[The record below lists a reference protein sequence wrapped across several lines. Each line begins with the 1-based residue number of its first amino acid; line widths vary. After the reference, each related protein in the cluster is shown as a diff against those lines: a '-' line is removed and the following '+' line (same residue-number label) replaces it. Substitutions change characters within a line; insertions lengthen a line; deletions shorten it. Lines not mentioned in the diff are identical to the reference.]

1 LSDDTGVIEHA
12 WHEVPRRQCGY
23 NVDDAARAL
32 IVVCRETQPTARLVA
47 LAERCLAFLYHAR
60 RSDGRLHNELSYAR
74 EWIDDVGSDDCHGRA
89 LWALGIAALDGPS
102 AAIRR
107 GARRLFEVTAGLDS
121 EAPRSNAFAILGAAH
136 VLGRAPADR
145 TARAVLRRC
154 ASRLP
159 VPCDDPAW
167 PWYEARLSYDN
178 ARLPQARMLA
188 GRLLEAPA
196 LEAEGLARLEWL
208 VDVERN
214 AGHFSFTPVGG
225 WRAGETRPAFD
236 QQPVEAAAMVDAC
249 VTALELTAETI
260 WTERAREA
268 AAWFVGKNDI
278 GVSLYDPETGGCR
291 DGLECDDVNRNQ
303 GAESTLACISALQ
316 QAARLERGLDRHDP
330 ERLHQLELVD
340 DRRPNG
346 AIGGAIG

>member
-1 LSDDTGVIEHA
+1 
-12 WHEVPRRQCGY
+12 
-23 NVDDAARAL
+23 
-32 IVVCRETQPTARLVA
+32 
-47 LAERCLAFLYHAR
+47 
-60 RSDGRLHNELSYAR
+60 
-74 EWIDDVGSDDCHGRA
+74 
-89 LWALGIAALDGPS
+89 
-102 AAIRR
+102 
-107 GARRLFEVTAGLDS
+107 
-121 EAPRSNAFAILGAAH
+121 
-136 VLGRAPADR
+136 
-145 TARAVLRRC
+145 
-154 ASRLP
+154 
-159 VPCDDPAW
+159 
-167 PWYEARLSYDN
+167 
-178 ARLPQARMLA
+178 
-188 GRLLEAPA
+188 
-196 LEAEGLARLEWL
+196 
-208 VDVERN
+208 
-214 AGHFSFTPVGG
+214 
-225 WRAGETRPAFD
+225 
-236 QQPVEAAAMVDAC
+236 MVDAC